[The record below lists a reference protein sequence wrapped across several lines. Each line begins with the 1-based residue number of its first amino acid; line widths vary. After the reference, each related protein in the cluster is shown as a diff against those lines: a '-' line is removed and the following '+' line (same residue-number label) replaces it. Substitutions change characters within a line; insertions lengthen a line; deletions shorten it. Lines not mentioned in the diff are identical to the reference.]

1 MVPKLLKAADLVKTK
16 GISAEVIDV
25 RTIVPYDEET
35 VNASVERT
43 GRLVIVQEAPRTL
56 GFASEI
62 SARVVE
68 DLLDVLEAP
77 PERVT
82 GFDVPFPFYK
92 MEQWAMPDV
101 DRIIKGMRK
110 VLTW

>member
-1 MVPKLLKAADLVKTK
+1 M
-16 GISAEVIDV
+16 
-25 RTIVPYDEET
+25 
-35 VNASVERT
+35 
-43 GRLVIVQEAPRTL
+43 
-56 GFASEI
+56 
-62 SARVVE
+62 
-68 DLLDVLEAP
+68 DVLEAP

-92 MEQWAMPDV
+92 MEDWAMPDV